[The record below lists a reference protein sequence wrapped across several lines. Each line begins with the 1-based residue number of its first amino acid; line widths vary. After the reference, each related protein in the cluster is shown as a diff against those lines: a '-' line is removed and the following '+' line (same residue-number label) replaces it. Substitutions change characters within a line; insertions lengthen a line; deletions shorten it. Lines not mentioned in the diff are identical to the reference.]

1 MSIHLIKGTEN
12 LWNFFVAGD
21 REDCSS
27 GDSYED
33 FAYGVHVDPQDVA
46 LYGEGYAN
54 YKARMKY
61 QLYSSDEC
69 QEDYDQE
76 LSSNEEEEEYDD
88 PAGRFT

>member
-1 MSIHLIKGTEN
+1 MSSHLIKGTEN
-12 LWNFFVAGD
+12 LWHFFVVGD
-21 REDCSS
+21 GEDRSS

-61 QLYSSDEC
+61 QLYGSEEC

-76 LSSNEEEEEYDD
+76 ISSSEEED

>member
-1 MSIHLIKGTEN
+1 MSLHLIKGTEN
-12 LWNFFVAGD
+12 MWHFFVAGD
-21 REDCSS
+21 GEDRSS

-33 FAYGVHVDPQDVA
+33 FAYGVQVDPQDVA

-61 QLYSSDEC
+61 QLYGSEKY
-69 QEDYDQE
+69 QEDYNQE
-76 LSSNEEEEEYDD
+76 LSSSEEEDD

>member
-1 MSIHLIKGTEN
+1 MVKGTES
-12 LWNFFVAGD
+12 LWHFFVAGD
-21 REDCSS
+21 GEDHSS

-61 QLYSSDEC
+61 QLYGSEEH

-76 LSSNEEEEEYDD
+76 LSSSEEEDA
-88 PAGRFT
+88 AGRFT

>member
-1 MSIHLIKGTEN
+1 M
-12 LWNFFVAGD
+12 WFFFVVGD
-21 REDCSS
+21 GEDLSS

-46 LYGEGYAN
+46 LYGEDYAN

-61 QLYSSDEC
+61 QLYGSKEF
-69 QEDYDQE
+69 QEDYNQE
-76 LSSNEEEEEYDD
+76 LSSSEEED

>member
-12 LWNFFVAGD
+12 LRHFFVAGD
-21 REDCSS
+21 REDRSS

-33 FAYGVHVDPQDVA
+33 FAYGVNVDPQDVA

-61 QLYSSDEC
+61 QLYSSEEY
-69 QEDYDQE
+69 QEDYDRE
-76 LSSNEEEEEYDD
+76 LSSSEEED